1 MQIVLTEGQYKRIFE
16 ARMDGFRVDTLR
28 SCKSFDEMA
37 RYCTKMLGEPIGVG
51 SSRVVFQIDDEVVL
65 KLAKNDAGIAQNKEE
80 MKIGLHSGLNFVPLV
95 FNGSDE
101 ENGVWILSE
110 YVLPAEKMDFRKV
123 FGIKFEDVS
132 AFCRFLQ
139 FSKDNSFLSDIYK
152 QSVSDTFRHYSWCV
166 MGTKLLKELEFL
178 SNKFDSLI
186 NDLARIE
193 NWGMCRRD
201 GKTYMVMLDPG
212 CNNEI
217 FNKFYRI
224 RF

>member
-1 MQIVLTEGQYKRIFE
+1 MQIILTEGQYKRLFE

-65 KLAKNDAGIAQNKEE
+65 KLARNDAGIAQNKEE
-80 MKIGLHSGLNFVPLV
+80 MKIGLHSGLNYVPLA

-101 ENGVWILSE
+101 ENGIWIISE
-110 YVLPAEKMDFRKV
+110 YVLPAEKDDFRKV

-132 AFCRFLQ
+132 AFCRYLELAKNDTFYE
-139 FSKDNSFLSDIYK
+139 KCVRDI
-152 QSVSDTFRHYSWCV
+152 FRHYSWCV
-166 MGTKLLKELEFL
+166 MGTKLLKEIKLL
-178 SNKFDSLI
+178 SDKFESLI
-186 NDLARIE
+186 SDLSRID

-212 CNNEI
+212 CNEEI
-217 FNKFYRI
+217 YNKFYRL